1 MVGVGRTIQKFDLFE
16 RRLRIAQ
23 EPTGS
28 GQILR
33 SVGEKRGKEGGG
45 IKNKRV
51 EVGVFAVGIQPSH
64 MCDIFQNSLL
74 SGLLRHPLDLAPFTS

>member
-1 MVGVGRTIQKFDLFE
+1 MRSARDGGGGSSTIQKFDLFE

-45 IKNKRV
+45 IKR
-51 EVGVFAVGIQPSH
+51 
-64 MCDIFQNSLL
+64 
-74 SGLLRHPLDLAPFTS
+74 